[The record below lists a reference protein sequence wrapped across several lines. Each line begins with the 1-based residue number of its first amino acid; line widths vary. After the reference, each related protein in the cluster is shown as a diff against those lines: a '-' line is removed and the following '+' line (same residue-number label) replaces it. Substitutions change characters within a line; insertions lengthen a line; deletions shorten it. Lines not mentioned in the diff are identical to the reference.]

1 MTIVRGKLTP
11 LHDKVF
17 VSDMNFGEERTA
29 SGLILRSDNGK
40 GEGVHPRWCRVWA
53 VGPEQ
58 QDVQVGDWLLIE
70 HGRWT
75 RTIEY
80 CDEDGTVIELRVVD
94 NNGIMGISDVAPTGA
109 DVIRSVAAAAGGN
122 FNFNIPGA

>member
-1 MTIVRGKLTP
+1 MGVISGKLTP

-17 VSDMNFGEERTA
+17 VTDMNFGEERTA
-29 SGLILRSDNGK
+29 GGLILRSDNGK

-58 QDVQVGDWLLIE
+58 TDVKVGDWLLVD

-80 CDEDGTVIELRVVD
+80 REEDGTVIELRVVD
-94 NNGIMGISDVAPTGA
+94 NNGILIVADEKPNDVM
-109 DVIRSVAAAAGGN
+109 RSVAAAAGGN